1 MRQQGEP
8 SVEDILDSIK
18 KVIARDSK
26 VASIAPRAS
35 RPVAVEE
42 PEDES
47 DVLDLGASAQF
58 MDSAEDE
65 EQDDRH
71 APSLLGED
79 ARHSMRESLAALA
92 MISQPGHAPQIV
104 RQGETSLEGLAR
116 ELLRPA
122 LAEWLDKNLPPMVE
136 QMVADEIAKIVGKKG

>member
-26 VASIAPRAS
+26 VASVAPRAA
-35 RPVAVEE
+35 RVAEAEE
-42 PEDES
+42 R
-47 DVLDLGASAQF
+47 DVLDLDASAQF
-58 MDSAEDE
+58 IDDGQDE
-65 EQDDRH
+65 AQDE

-92 MISQPGHAPQIV
+92 MMSQPGQSPQIV
-104 RQGETSLEGLAR
+104 RQGETSLEGMVR

-122 LAEWLDKNLPPMVE
+122 LAAWLEQHLPVMVE
-136 QMVADEIAKIVGKKG
+136 QMVAQEIAKIVGKKA